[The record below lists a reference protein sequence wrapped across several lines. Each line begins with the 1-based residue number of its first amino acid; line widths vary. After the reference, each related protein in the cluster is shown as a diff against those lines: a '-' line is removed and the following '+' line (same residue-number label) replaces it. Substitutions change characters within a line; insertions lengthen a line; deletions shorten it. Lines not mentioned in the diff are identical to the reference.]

1 MWHWRSPADY
11 MSKRWEVRSRVV
23 YMVPTELG
31 LGVRDV
37 ELRHTL
43 NWPPRWGCVLWRQFR
58 IEKDVQHSDLVLT
71 NDDNIEP
78 GVLRRLA
85 FRAGVLPGTQND
97 HDSVT
102 FGEDEQR

>member
-85 FRAGVLPGTQND
+85 FRTGAPRK
-97 HDSVT
+97 DSAVV
-102 FGEDEQR
+102 